1 MMRCYTLRRVLHS
14 LFLLALVVVYGCVS
28 GTISS
33 VAAAV
38 VSEGFSVPEKQKVFD
53 NSIFAYIEK
62 LQLEHWNK
70 NIKKSNNND
79 DDDDKNGK
87 TFGRLLD
94 AGTGIHSL
102 RWISTLAP
110 SFTKDDDNEGNDRDG
125 TQRQRRRRQ
134 QRHPSNK
141 KTHPGG
147 GITEFIAIT
156 SSSSM
161 QQRVQKEMDEL
172 ELNDIGLVHNGN
184 WFPNKNDNDNDDL
197 SVMVTARH
205 NKIVKDDDDDN
216 DYDNDDNDDT
226 PPLLLFDTIIVDYLI
241 GAMDAFSPYQQDVMI
256 EKLARLLKPGTGR
269 LYIDG
274 MSPIPDSV
282 SNPDDNLFCQ
292 ITKLRD
298 ACIHLV
304 DKVGSVQRPYRE
316 FPLEWMERQITNGK
330 GASSLLELV
339 PGTTKKFPITYTHA
353 SIVRQLDTA
362 RSKLK
367 FVMNNTTR
375 AALTQQL
382 NDLEQQ
388 AKIACQNKSGG
399 RLNVG
404 SYNYVV
410 VAQRRKEVEE
420 KQEQEQ
426 DTTHNNTTSRTKT
439 DTETSTGTSST
450 SFFSSYYDAWKEKSD
465 ELYAMEYQDQDLLV
479 PLLVVVFLIV
489 MVTVLLLSIV
499 TVLISVV
506 VMMMMLVMTT
516 TTEAVAAAAA
526 VAAVA
531 AASSN
536 DNDSNN
542 NNNSLVHDEEGVSNN
557 NNNNNK
563 EGNKHKK
570 KNKKIQ

>member
-1 MMRCYTLRRVLHS
+1 MMLMRCYTLRRVLHS

-241 GAMDAFSPYQQDVMI
+241 GAMDAFSPYQQDVTI

-316 FPLEWMERQITNGK
+316 FPLAWMERQITNGK
-330 GASSLLELV
+330 SASKLLELV
-339 PGTTKKFPITYTHA
+339 PGTTKKFPITYTHS

-367 FVMNNTTR
+367 FIMNNTTR
-375 AALTQQL
+375 AALTLQL
-382 NDLEQQ
+382 EDLEQK
-388 AKIACQNKSGG
+388 AKVACQQKNGG

-410 VAQRRKEVEE
+410 VAQRRKEEE
-420 KQEQEQ
+420 TRNEQEQET
-426 DTTHNNTTSRTKT
+426 TTHTTSSSTSNTTSTSTKT
-439 DTETSTGTSST
+439 DTSTSTKT
-450 SFFSSYYDAWKEKSD
+450 SFLSSYYDSWKEKSD
-465 ELYAMEYQDQDLLV
+465 ELYATMEDQDLLV

-506 VMMMMLVMTT
+506 VMMMMMLVMVTGKT
-516 TTEAVAAAAA
+516 STAVVSVAAAAA
-526 VAAVA
+526 AV
-531 AASSN
+531 
-536 DNDSNN
+536 
-542 NNNSLVHDEEGVSNN
+542 VV
-557 NNNNNK
+557 
-563 EGNKHKK
+563 
-570 KNKKIQ
+570 